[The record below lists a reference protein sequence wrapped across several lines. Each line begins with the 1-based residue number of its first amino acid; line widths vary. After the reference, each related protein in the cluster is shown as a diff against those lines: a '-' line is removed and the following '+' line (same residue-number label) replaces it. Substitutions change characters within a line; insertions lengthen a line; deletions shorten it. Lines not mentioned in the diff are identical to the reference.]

1 MRRAPRWRKANRG
14 PARRRFASGANK
26 FRQIISTW
34 SSGSHAGAWLHLLS
48 KSFKFLLGFGL
59 GGFADPDRIADV
71 LFAMFR
77 HHLHPDTR
85 GSLGNRGKLDEIG
98 DQTEIRQTTRNEAGK
113 TLRSHLYPDDRGGV
127 AIAFKACV

>member
-1 MRRAPRWRKANRG
+1 MRRAPRWSTANCR
-14 PARRRFASGANK
+14 PARCRFASGANK

-34 SSGSHAGAWLHLLS
+34 FSGSHAGAWLHLLS

-59 GGFADPDRIADV
+59 GAFEDPDRIADV

-85 GSLGNRGKLDEIG
+85 GSLGNRGKLHGMADQSEIG
-98 DQTEIRQTTRNEAGK
+98 
-113 TLRSHLYPDDRGGV
+113 
-127 AIAFKACV
+127 